1 MLVLRAQTGSLFCV
15 LLQTKTEQTSVQVA
29 CCRIGCS
36 DMINFPRLRRK
47 CLIRVKKEDKWVM
60 GTLIKQSAVSWSR
73 GSFVTCRDKNCDL
86 RGYRHQKS
94 DAKKAR
100 QVDFGPSLQPSTYLC
115 PFCYQAAAP
124 AAAKRARVDA
134 SGSTSAPVRCSRFQF
149 SPQC

>member
-1 MLVLRAQTGSLFCV
+1 MFQVEPDTQSAQAT
-15 LLQTKTEQTSVQVA
+15 
-29 CCRIGCS
+29 CCRVGCAAKFS
-36 DMINFPRLRRK
+36 RKGLNRSRL
-47 CLIRVKKEDKWVM
+47 ISVKEEDKWVM

-100 QVDFGPSLQPSTYLC
+100 QVDVGPSLQPSTYLC